1 VLSIHPTMD
10 APAKQLYAPS
20 AIEKIPQTVS
30 AKEKCQSRVGRV
42 LDDVWTAVT
51 VIGPNSHQR

>member
-1 VLSIHPTMD
+1 MD